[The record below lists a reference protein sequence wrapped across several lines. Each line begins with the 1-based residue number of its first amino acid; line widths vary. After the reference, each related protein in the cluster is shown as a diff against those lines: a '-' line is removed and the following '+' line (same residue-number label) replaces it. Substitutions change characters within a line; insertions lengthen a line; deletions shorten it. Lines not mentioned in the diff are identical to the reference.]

1 MEADIDLPM
10 SKNNNRK
17 RGDRSVDFE
26 LPDEL
31 RILKETVRR
40 FVDREIIPIERE
52 AYEGYELKPEVRAD
66 LESKAKDI
74 GLALFDVPEEYGG
87 LGMGLLARCVVWEEM
102 GRTIAIPTRGAS
114 IFGPAVSPILYHLN
128 DEQKQKYL
136 FPVIAGEKLACF
148 AQTEPDAGG
157 DPGGMR
163 TTAVRDGNEYVINGN
178 KRFIS
183 HAHTADFA
191 QVMAATDRSKG
202 SRGGIS
208 AFLVDMDTPGVTVTR
223 RQRTMMDDEPCEMTF
238 DNVRVPPENLI
249 GEEGQGFAF
258 GQQWITAGRMR
269 HGARGLGVA
278 ERCMELAGKYAT
290 ERVTFGEPLSNRQAV
305 QWMLVDSWMECHTI
319 RLLVHH
325 AAWRADQ
332 GEDIR
337 YESYMA
343 KIMGDEMA
351 FRVCD
356 RAMQV
361 HGGIGL
367 TTDLPIEKLWRDSR
381 SMVITEGPPE
391 ILRMAL
397 SRQFFREYA

>member
-1 MEADIDLPM
+1 M
-10 SKNNNRK
+10 
-17 RGDRSVDFE
+17 DFE
-26 LPDEL
+26 LPEEL
-31 RILKETVRR
+31 RMLKETVRR

-52 AYEGYELKPEVRAD
+52 AYDGYELKLDVRAD
-66 LESKAKDI
+66 LEAKAKEI
-74 GLALFDVPEEYGG
+74 GLWLFDVPEEYGG

-102 GRTIAIPTRGAS
+102 GRTIAIPTRGGS
-114 IFGPAVSPILYHLN
+114 IFGPPVSPILYFLN
-128 DEQKQKYL
+128 DQQKEKYL
-136 FPVIAGEKLACF
+136 YPVIAGEKRCCF
-148 AQTEPDAGG
+148 AQSEPDAGG
-157 DPGGMR
+157 DPGSMR
-163 TTAVRDGNEYVINGN
+163 TTAVREGNEYVINGN

-183 HAHTADFA
+183 HAHNSEFA

-223 RQRTMMDDEPCEMTF
+223 RQQTMMDDEPCEMTF
-238 DNVRVPPENLI
+238 DDVRVPPENMI

-258 GQQWITAGRMR
+258 GQHWITAGRIR
-269 HGARGLGVA
+269 HGARALGVA
-278 ERCMELAGKYAT
+278 ERCMEMAGKYAT

-305 QWMLVDSWMECHTI
+305 QWMMVDSWMECHTI
-319 RLLVHH
+319 RLLVHR
-325 AAWRADQ
+325 AAWRFDQ

-337 YESYMA
+337 QESYMA

-356 RAMQV
+356 RTMQV